1 MTSGPTPAD
10 SPAATA
16 PETVFG
22 PTFLQNPYPAYDV
35 LRTEAPVGR
44 HVVKT
49 LASEVN
55 AWVVTRH
62 EDVRALLA
70 DPSLSKD
77 ALGLP
82 RIVERHALHPDGS
95 AGSNPRSM
103 LFSDPPDHTRLRRIV
118 SKAFTMRRVERMRPW
133 IEQLADDLVDE
144 IVPGAE
150 FDLMEQIALA
160 FPIYVIGALLGVPAA
175 DFADLRRWNGVLTS
189 VEAGAAEKREA
200 IGLSYAHLESVVA
213 AKRRAPADDLVSAL
227 IEAEEDGDRLDGG
240 ELISSLFLLMN
251 AGYETTANL
260 IGSGVLALIQ
270 HPDQQRR
277 LREDPALL
285 SGAVE
290 ELLRYESPLNLATI
304 RYTTRPV
311 QVGEVVIP
319 ADEIVFVSLCAAN
332 RDPAVFDR
340 PHALDVGRKKNQHLS
355 FGHGIHHCIGAP
367 LARLEGEVLF
377 GRLLGRFRHWE
388 LAVPAEH
395 LVWRHS
401 LQFRGLA
408 SLPVRMS

>member
-1 MTSGPTPAD
+1 MTTESTP
-10 SPAATA
+10 PAPA
-16 PETVFG
+16 PEADTVFG
-22 PTFLQNPYPAYDV
+22 PTFMQNPYPSYDV

-70 DPSLSKD
+70 DQSLSKD

-82 RIVERHALHPDGS
+82 RIIERHALHPDGS

-118 SKAFTMRRVERMRPW
+118 SKAFTMRRVEQMRPW
-133 IEQLADDLVDE
+133 IEELADDLVDD

-150 FDLMEQIALA
+150 FDLVEQIALA
-160 FPIYVIGALLGVPAA
+160 FPIYVIGALLGVPVS

-189 VEAGAAEKREA
+189 VRSTAAEKREA
-200 IGLSYAHLESVVA
+200 VGLAYGHLAAVVE
-213 AKRRAPADDLVSAL
+213 AKREEPADDLVSAL
-227 IEAEEDGDRLDGG
+227 IDAEDDGNRLDGG

-251 AGYETTANL
+251 AGYETTANM
-260 IGSGVLALIQ
+260 ISSGVLALIQ
-270 HPDQQRR
+270 HPDQLGR
-277 LREDPALL
+277 LRADPTLL
-285 SGAVE
+285 AGAVE
-290 ELLRYESPLNLATI
+290 EFLRYESPLNLATI
-304 RYTTRPV
+304 RWTTKPV
-311 QVGEVVIP
+311 QVGEVTIP

-332 RDPAVFDR
+332 RDPAVFAD
-340 PHALDVGRKKNQHLS
+340 PHRLDVGRTRNQHLS

-377 GRLLGRFRHWE
+377 GRLLSRFPRWE
-388 LAVPAEH
+388 LAVPADR

-401 LQFRGLA
+401 LQFRGLE
-408 SLPVRMS
+408 SLPVLLS